1 MPPAPKSAAAAA
13 RDAEVLKLRMDGL
26 QFDEIGRWL
35 GVTKQ
40 RAHQLFERGLARTR
54 QEQADALRR
63 LEQLRLDHLYAE
75 ALGVLRR
82 EHVVVDRGE
91 IIKDDAGHP
100 LKDDGPVLSAIDRLL
115 KIQDRRAKLLCL
127 DAPAKHEVLTLD
139 AIDAEV
145 YRLEAELGLTHG
157 GAEAGQAAAA
167 PGAAG

>member
-91 IIKDDAGHP
+91 IIKDD
-100 LKDDGPVLSAIDRLL
+100 GPVLSAIDRLL
-115 KIQDRRAKLLCL
+115 KIQDRRAKLLGL